1 MVAARLLFLV
11 AAVAGEAV
19 FEDSPTLSSMW
30 QAASD
35 GSTDA
40 FINELIKNEDA
51 GTHRS
56 GDGRGPMFWAYEFK
70 NVDTLALLLH
80 LGVTTD
86 QEDVGGQKPRE
97 FFPNSEDD
105 ELAEFEA
112 DAKSKIEELAA
123 LLVEREEEYMSYQNA
138 GPDDDYDD
146 DDEDDED
153 DEDEASA
160 TPKKAPPK
168 VDEIDYADEDEDEED
183 GKDEM

>member
-1 MVAARLLFLV
+1 MATLAL
-11 AAVAGEAV
+11 AQQ
-19 FEDSPTLSSMW
+19 FEDSPALSALW
-30 QAASD
+30 QATSD

-40 FINELIKNEDA
+40 FIAQLITNREFAK
-51 GTHRS
+51 HRAS
-56 GDGRGPMFWAYEFK
+56 DGRGPMFWAYEFK

-168 VDEIDYADEDEDEED
+168 VDEIDYADEDEDEEH